1 METFRNFFPLFLLVL
16 SLTGCAQNKTTEIL
30 TMEEF
35 KERIRNND
43 STMVILDV
51 RTDAEVTGKLPKI
64 EGALHI
70 PLQELGNRVGELEQ
84 FRNKEIAVVCRT
96 QNRSSVA
103 AEFLREKG
111 YDAKSV
117 AGGMQVFYKK

>member
-1 METFRNFFPLFLLVL
+1 METFKNFLPLFLLVL

-70 PLQELGNRVGELEQ
+70 PLQELANRVDELEQ

-103 AEFLREKG
+103 AEFLKEKG
-111 YDAKSV
+111 YNAKSV
-117 AGGMQVFYKK
+117 TGGMKAFYKK